1 MRELALDEVEQWYID
16 ELEDVFHKEKKILK
30 KNLERLD
37 KFLVNLNHAVS
48 KIKEREQDVEL
59 EEKMQKYL
67 DRFYSKVK
75 ENLESI
81 EIPDNPQFNDVM
93 DILNDFKKLFTVIHD
108 AGRKNIKYFSEYFKL
123 ELKEIDLITRKIG
136 EQMGRIDDFLR
147 KKYGTVKDAEI
158 TLKKIPKIMQIID
171 RIEKSKGVL
180 DNFKNQKEGLKTVLQ
195 NLENKI
201 IEIENNEIIIE
212 KQKVEKQLLD
222 LRMRFHDKLK
232 FKKALKKLKRK
243 LEGSGSFKGITVEQV
258 KTYISDPINTIVR
271 DGETHP
277 KLNAFLIQLR
287 YLLESDSG
295 STLQLKTEV
304 KNKTL
309 QNIDNIIS
317 KGVLKEYIR
326 QYIELIAKNKEL
338 LKKSEESKLTSQ
350 LKSIKEKVAARTQE
364 LEHLNGD
371 IKHKSNE
378 YRGLLE
384 KLKEER
390 EILQKQIKNFVDQD
404 VKIQI
409 TLKAQN

>member
-1 MRELALDEVEQWYID
+1 MRELTLDEVEQWYID
-16 ELEDVFHKEKKILK
+16 ELEDVFFKEKKNLK
-30 KNLERLD
+30 KNLEKLD

-48 KIKEREQDVEL
+48 KIKDREQDVEL

-75 ENLESI
+75 QNLESI
-81 EIPDNPQFNDVM
+81 EIPKNPRFNDIM
-93 DILNDFKKLFTVIHD
+93 DLLNDFKKLFTVIHD
-108 AGRKNIKYFSEYFKL
+108 AGRKNIKYFSEHFKL

-136 EQMGRIDDFLR
+136 EQMAKIDEFLR
-147 KKYGTVKDAEI
+147 KKYGTVKEAEN
-158 TLKKIPKIMQIID
+158 TLKKIPKIMQIKD

-180 DNFKNQKEGLKTVLQ
+180 DNFKNQKNGLKTVLQ
-195 NLENKI
+195 NLEDKI

-212 KQKVEKQLLD
+212 KQKVENKLLE
-222 LRMRFHDKLK
+222 LRMTFHDKLK

-243 LEGSGSFKGITVEQV
+243 LEGSGSFKNLKVEQV
-258 KTYISDPINTIVR
+258 KNYLSDPINTIVR
-271 DGETHP
+271 DGENHP
-277 KLNAFLIQLR
+277 KLTAFLIQLR

-295 STLQLKTEV
+295 STLQLKSEV

-309 QNIDNIIS
+309 QNIDKIVS
-317 KGVLKEYIR
+317 KGILKENIQ
-326 QYIELIAKNKEL
+326 QYIELSAKNKEL

-350 LKSIKEKVAARTQE
+350 LQSIKEKVSIRTQE

-390 EILQKQIKNFVDQD
+390 EILQRQIKIFVDQD

-409 TLKAQN
+409 TLKA

>member
-1 MRELALDEVEQWYID
+1 MRELALVEVEQWYID
-16 ELEDVFHKEKKILK
+16 ELEQVFFKEKKILK
-30 KNLERLD
+30 KNLEKLD

-67 DRFYSKVK
+67 DRFYLKVK
-75 ENLESI
+75 DNLESI
-81 EIPDNPQFNDVM
+81 EIPDNPQYNDVT
-93 DILNDFKKLFTVIHD
+93 DLLNDFKKLFTVIHD
-108 AGRKNIKYFSEYFKL
+108 AGRKNIKYFSDHFKL

-147 KKYGTVKDAEI
+147 KKYGTVKDAEN

-180 DNFKNQKEGLKTVLQ
+180 DNFKNQKEELKTDLQ
-195 NLENKI
+195 NLEDKI

-243 LEGSGSFKGITVEQV
+243 LEGSGSFKGITLE
-258 KTYISDPINTIVR
+258 KLKKYISNPINTIVR
-271 DGETHP
+271 DGENHP
-277 KLNAFLIQLR
+277 KLNIFLIQLR
-287 YLLESDSG
+287 YLLESQG
-295 STLQLKTEV
+295 LQLKNEV
-304 KNKTL
+304 RNKTL
-309 QNIDNIIS
+309 QNIEKIVS
-317 KGVLKEYIR
+317 KGFLKEDIRKYIV
-326 QYIELIAKNKEL
+326 LSAKNTEF

-350 LKSIKEKVAARTQE
+350 LKSIKEKVSIRTQE

-384 KLKEER
+384 KLKDER
-390 EILQKQIKNFVDQD
+390 EILQRLIKNFVDQD